1 MNCFTAGDSS
11 PSVSYW
17 IVINIKAFRIWH
29 ERLFQLLRIDG
40 TYFHQNINRVYAKKT
55 THTNVCYLLF
65 TYWYTRSANR
75 TENKHIILGN
85 HNSER
90 RR

>member
-40 TYFHQNINRVYAKKT
+40 THFHQNINRVYAKKT
-55 THTNVCYLLF
+55 THTIVYLLV
-65 TYWYTRSANR
+65 YTLS
-75 TENKHIILGN
+75 KPH
-85 HNSER
+85 
-90 RR
+90 